1 MTNMNFNLKNNE
13 NNNAMQGG
21 GSASQTSF
29 TWSDFGL
36 MSDIPALSKP
46 SHEALEFLVDC
57 ASMIA
62 TQDGALLCTDF
73 YMELLKALSTE
84 GSSELTST
92 MLDIGKSKKLR
103 VKNDNMIKFSKIEE
117 LALRSIQGKRL
128 ATSGTSFSTRD
139 LLINPYQ
146 GQSVKRPETKDNKII
161 R

>member
-1 MTNMNFNLKNNE
+1 MANMNFNLNNNE
-13 NNNAMQGG
+13 NNAMQGV
-21 GSASQTSF
+21 SASQTSF
-29 TWSDFGL
+29 SWTDFGL

-62 TQDGALLCTDF
+62 TQDGALLFPDF

-92 MLDIGKSKKLR
+92 VLDIGKSNKLR

-117 LALRSIQGKRL
+117 LARRSIQGKRL
-128 ATSGTSFSTRD
+128 ATSGTSFTTRD

-146 GQSVKRPETKDNKII
+146 GQSVKRPETNDNKII